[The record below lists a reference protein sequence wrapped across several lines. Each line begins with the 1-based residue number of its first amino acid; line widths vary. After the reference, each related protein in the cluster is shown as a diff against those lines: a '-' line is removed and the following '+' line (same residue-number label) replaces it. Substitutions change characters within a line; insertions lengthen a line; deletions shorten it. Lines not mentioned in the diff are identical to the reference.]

1 MNWRDFTLRR
11 HTAWQRPVAAIAV
24 DIQPDIR
31 AAPASAVAIKVRV
44 AIVLWIL
51 CIGNSPGR
59 GCFAALHDRPMPA

>member
-51 CIGNSPGR
+51 CIGTLQVGGVCS
-59 GCFAALHDRPMPA
+59 FA